1 MSNFKSISGLAQI
14 AGNYDVILCDIWGVI
29 HNGNSPYKP
38 ATEALE
44 LFRSENGPVILIS
57 NSPKPSISIPRAF
70 DSIGVLG
77 DFYDAVVT
85 SGDAIINEIA
95 RRAPGPVFKLGPDRD
110 DVLYA
115 DMDLHFYI
123 LYWYV

>member
-95 RRAPGPVFKLGPDRD
+95 RRAPGPVF
-110 DVLYA
+110 
-115 DMDLHFYI
+115 
-123 LYWYV
+123 